1 MSEGPSFHVR
11 IPGRKN
17 QDRCRHPRENLNG
30 TYDGMFPAPNA
41 WTPFPERQKAKRTN
55 NIKRRVVLLRAM
67 VADDRE
73 LLSLCTIRSRV
84 ALQNAMPQSPTA
96 PILKGVG
103 CGGPVFIPS
112 AGSLNSNDAVSI
124 FTFTSHDRVYLFRFV
139 DGGSPGE

>member
-1 MSEGPSFHVR
+1 MSPCLKALPSMYAYL
-11 IPGRKN
+11 GEKN

-103 CGGPVFIPS
+103 CGGPVFIPP
-112 AGSLNSNDAVSI
+112 AACRVLEFKEFRRRSLYFHLH
-124 FTFTSHDRVYLFRFV
+124 FTRSSLLV
-139 DGGSPGE
+139 